1 MEYKIFGPG
10 GMPDGG
16 IRNQLKD
23 FFKLDE
29 AQRKTIREA
38 FLKNEF
44 EYSWRTPLPEAVA
57 ASSLLPE
64 QFTDAVDLIRSLL
77 YAWREYSLQIADIER
92 DLLLLGCSEHDIDL
106 LIEFLGMLSVV
117 RESVWARYYKRIQQL
132 DGLPTM
138 DNLNIIC
145 DARAVF
151 GGFPEGVERPSPSY
165 KTLLTLTPIVIMEII
180 SSDNYG
186 QRQRTAVQM
195 NEQQFEVF
203 QRIVSRA
210 QEQLAILKERIE
222 HSPSF
227 T

>member
-10 GMPDGG
+10 GMPDGD
-16 IRNQLKD
+16 IRDQLKD
-23 FFKLDE
+23 FFQLDE
-29 AQRKTIREA
+29 AQRKTIREV

-44 EYSWRTPLPEAVA
+44 EYSWPAPLPEALA

-64 QFTDAVDLIRSLL
+64 QFRGAIDLVRSLL
-77 YAWREYSLQIADIER
+77 FAWREYSLEIPDVER
-92 DLLLLGCSEHDIDL
+92 DLLLLGCSEHDVDL
-106 LIEFLGMLSVV
+106 LIDFLRTLSEVKDT
-117 RESVWARYYKRIQQL
+117 VWARNYKRIQQL

-151 GGFPEGVERPSPSY
+151 GGVPEATERVSPSY
-165 KTLLTLTPIVIMEII
+165 KTLLDLTPIVIMEII
-180 SSDNYG
+180 SSDAYG

-195 NEQQFEVF
+195 NEQQFEIF
-203 QRIVSRA
+203 QRTVSRA
-210 QEQLAILKERIE
+210 QEQLAILKGRIE
-222 HSPSF
+222 QLPSG